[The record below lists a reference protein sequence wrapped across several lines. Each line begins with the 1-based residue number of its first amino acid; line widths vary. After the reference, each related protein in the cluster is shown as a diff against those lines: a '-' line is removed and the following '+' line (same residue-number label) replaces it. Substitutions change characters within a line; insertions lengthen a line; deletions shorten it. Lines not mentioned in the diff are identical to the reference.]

1 MSNADADD
9 GLGDAEDD
17 GAAAAGDATLAAAD
31 ADVREAAGL
40 TNHSNTGTPNA
51 EKPAASHQKTR

>member
-9 GLGDAEDD
+9 GDAEDD
-17 GAAAAGDATLAAAD
+17 GAAAAGDATSAAAD
-31 ADVREAAGL
+31 ADAREAAAGL

>member
-9 GLGDAEDD
+9 GDAEDD

-31 ADVREAAGL
+31 ADAREAAAGL